1 MNALVCP
8 QSYLPIRKEPSH
20 RSEQLSQML
29 FGETAKEI
37 EKSGDWV
44 LVRMDFDG
52 YEGWVERKTIRTLSH
67 INSNAPVIKAFSRL
81 VELEGNSIWLSVGS
95 ELLPELI
102 DSKTHTLITINEELL
117 DAKVV
122 DLALQ
127 FIGTPYLWGGRSFMG
142 IDCSGFTQV
151 VYKAMGIKIP
161 RDAAQQ
167 VSCGTTISF
176 QTESQAGDLA
186 FFDNPEGKITHVGIV
201 IEPGIIIHASGSV
214 RIDKLDQQ
222 GIFHTQSKQYTHQL
236 RIIKRLV

>member
-8 QSYLPIRKEPSH
+8 LSYLPMRKEPSH
-20 RSEQLSQML
+20 RSEQVSQML
-29 FGETAKEI
+29 FGETAREI

-52 YEGWVERKTIRTLSH
+52 YEGWVERKTIRSCGSTAM
-67 INSNAPVIKAFSRL
+67 NAPVVKAFSRL
-81 VELEGNSIWLSVGS
+81 VELEGISIWLSVGS

-117 DAKVV
+117 EAEIVET
-122 DLALQ
+122 ALQ

-151 VYKAMGIKIP
+151 VFKAMGIKIP

-167 VSCGTTISF
+167 VSFGNTVPF
-176 QTESQAGDLA
+176 QTEAKAGDLA
-186 FFDNPEGKITHVGIV
+186 FFDNPEGKISHVGIV

-222 GIFHTQSKQYTHQL
+222 GIFHTQTKQYTHQL
-236 RIIKRLV
+236 RIIKRLH